1 MLQKIRMV
9 HFSLRTVCT
18 KHPQYLIARFSE
30 IGKTLSQKF
39 SSYLKKKDLGFSF
52 HLQQTCRQRCSKRLE
67 KSRFA
72 AFGKI
77 CKHHQQMESS
87 V

>member
-1 MLQKIRMV
+1 MKSGWYTFHSEQSVPNTLNISSPGVQR
-9 HFSLRTVCT
+9 LT
-18 KHPQYLIARFSE
+18 KYYHKSFW
-30 IGKTLSQKF
+30 
-39 SSYLKKKDLGFSF
+39 SYLKKKDLGFSF